1 MVSRELLVNAM
12 LVLMEEAYPWAAV
25 FSPYGNVH
33 GGIVPTAGETNP
45 DPAGG
50 AAPDDGMSGC
60 PAGTLPASKLIL
72 HKSSMRDSVRAV
84 G

>member
-1 MVSRELLVNAM
+1 M

-33 GGIVPTAGETNP
+33 GDIACAARETDP

-50 AAPDDGMSGC
+50 GTASDGGMEGC
-60 PAGTLPASKLIL
+60 PAGLLPIAKIIL
-72 HKSSMRDSVRAV
+72 HRSSLRDYVLAA